1 MNRPFFAALF
11 FAVAAG
17 ALGAQ
22 QASQSSP
29 YQGVSTPPPDDS
41 IVTSSTPEP
50 KPPAGHPVEPPAPV
64 KAQSASAAVPPAN
77 LAPVSHAGPS
87 AQWGD
92 GTDDGIVQVAQR
104 SADSSA
110 PALAERA
117 HGGDPDGDIV
127 HPAPLA
133 PGDLGE
139 GTIIRVE
146 LLSDLSSSLNEK
158 GDEFRSRVAND
169 VMQNGQVI
177 IPVGAEIDGRV
188 VDVSTGHFAGHGSM
202 MLRPETVIMPD
213 GARLKLHA
221 AVIGTPGSKDHVGAE
236 GIVTPDRRVKSGSIE
251 YGSAVGAG
259 AAAGAYLGGPAGA
272 LAGGLIGAGLVT
284 VHLLVSHP
292 QANLDEGSYLDL
304 TLTERMHLDSPA
316 MARN

>member
-1 MNRPFFAALF
+1 MNRPFLAVVIFAA
-11 FAVAAG
+11 AAA

-29 YQGVSTPPPDDS
+29 YQGVSTPPPDDG

-50 KPPAGHPVEPPAPV
+50 KPPAGHPMEQPATAQPAPAA
-64 KAQSASAAVPPAN
+64 KSAANLVP
-77 LAPVSHAGPS
+77 APHAGPS

-92 GTDDGIVQVAQR
+92 GTDEGIVQVAQPSGD
-104 SADSSA
+104 SAE
-110 PALAERA
+110 PALADRTYA
-117 HGGDPDGDIV
+117 DDPDGDIV

-139 GTIIRVE
+139 GTIIRVQ

-158 GDEFRSRVAND
+158 GDVFRSRVAND
-169 VMQNGQVI
+169 VMQSGQVL
-177 IPVGAEIDGRV
+177 IPAGAEIDGRV
-188 VDVSTGHFAGHGSM
+188 VDVSAGHFAGHGSM

-236 GIVTPDRRVKSGSIE
+236 GVVSPNHRVKSGSIE
-251 YGSAVGAG
+251 YGGAVGAG
-259 AAAGAYLGGPAGA
+259 AIAGAYLGGPAGA

-284 VHLLVSHP
+284 AHLLVNHP
-292 QANLDEGSYLDL
+292 QANLDEGTYLDL
-304 TLTERMHLDSPA
+304 TLTERMHLDRPGIA
-316 MARN
+316 QN